1 MYAFVASVYRR
12 ATIRRNLNRAIRK
25 HFAPGARLLH
35 AGCGSGQV
43 DMELSRQMRITAV
56 DISLP
61 ALESYRQNN
70 PQAEAIRHGDILHL
84 DEVTSGSF
92 DGAYNLGVVEH
103 FTHEQIVQILREL
116 NRTLRPGGKVVLFW
130 PHRRATSVFV
140 IKLIHRVLD
149 LLSHNGEEKVRFHPA
164 EISLLESRAQARE
177 LLERAGFNLS
187 EYYFGIRD
195 LFVQAVLV
203 GCKQ

>member
-1 MYAFVASVYRR
+1 MKVMPPILAADLPLHDPQGWDSYWIRGAEKSRRMYAFVASVYRR

-116 NRTLRPGGKVVLFW
+116 NRTLKPGGKVVLFW
-130 PHRRATSVFV
+130 PHRRAHKRFCDQADPSGAGSS
-140 IKLIHRVLD
+140 
-149 LLSHNGEEKVRFHPA
+149 LS
-164 EISLLESRAQARE
+164 
-177 LLERAGFNLS
+177 
-187 EYYFGIRD
+187 
-195 LFVQAVLV
+195 
-203 GCKQ
+203 